1 VSQEYKENY
10 TMKLDQLTK
19 KYPVIA
25 SLAVLIIVTVLTET
39 PIQSIRSVLY
49 PIKGRFYGDYLT
61 DLILNALGTICLLLA
76 AATVGLDGKL
86 GLKTPRPW
94 RSLLLGWP
102 LVLLALPDVE
112 SVELVFDPTLFVIL
126 IFLYLFIGFFEEL
139 LFRGYVQGFL
149 MRRWGESYRG
159 MLLSVLLTSLIF
171 GGAHLVNLIMGR
183 ATPLYAVVQF
193 AYAVFFG
200 VFFSA
205 LYVRSGSLF
214 PGIGLHMFFD
224 FMANLDAFRPGA
236 PPRSEIVRSSTP
248 EAAFVGILITLP
260 LFLIGL
266 YYLRKSKLQ
275 LPPEGR

>member
-1 VSQEYKENY
+1 
-10 TMKLDQLTK
+10 
-19 KYPVIA
+19 
-25 SLAVLIIVTVLTET
+25 
-39 PIQSIRSVLY
+39 
-49 PIKGRFYGDYLT
+49 
-61 DLILNALGTICLLLA
+61 
-76 AATVGLDGKL
+76 
-86 GLKTPRPW
+86 
-94 RSLLLGWP
+94 
-102 LVLLALPDVE
+102 LALPDVE
-112 SVELVFDPTLFVIL
+112 GIELVFDPTLFIIF

-183 ATPLYAVVQF
+183 AAPLYAVVQF

-214 PGIGLHMFFD
+214 PGIGLHMLFD

-236 PPRSEIVRSSTP
+236 LPRSEIVRSSTS

-275 LPPEGR
+275 FPPEGRRVSSQ